1 MRKERAGKEDA
12 ISFGKKTLKIF
23 GLTETDD
30 AYLVGDG
37 KEAQYGEDHDDV
49 AEDLEGNHAFVDA
62 TGGSSQ
68 SPLAAVTLGHQE
80 CKVGEMIALT
90 DRLSIVADIGNNLD
104 G

>member
-1 MRKERAGKEDA
+1 MKLM
-12 ISFGKKTLKIF
+12 S
-23 GLTETDD
+23 DD
-30 AYLVGDG
+30 AYLVGDR
-37 KEAQYGEDHDDV
+37 KEAEYGKDHDDV

-68 SPLAAVTLGHQE
+68 RPLAAVSLGHQE

-90 DRLSIVADIGNNLD
+90 DRLSIVAGVGNNLD